1 MNKVHSAQYFEKIFI
16 RKKESVQKKENLS
29 LTKLNPR
36 ANYSTMKLL
45 NFVVL
50 SAILF
55 ITF

>member
-36 ANYSTMKLL
+36 AN
-45 NFVVL
+45 
-50 SAILF
+50 
-55 ITF
+55 